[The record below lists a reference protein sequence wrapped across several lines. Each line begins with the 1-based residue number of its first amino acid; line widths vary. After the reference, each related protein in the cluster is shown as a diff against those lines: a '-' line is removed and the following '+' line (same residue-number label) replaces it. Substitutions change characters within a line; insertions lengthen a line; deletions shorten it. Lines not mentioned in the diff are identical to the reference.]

1 MAKYKHTDIEDGQ
14 GLFLSV
20 NLKEQL
26 LHGSFEYMLNDIV
39 NRKIDVSTFD
49 KNYKNDVT
57 GARAIPPKVLIK
69 LIIYGYSKGRK
80 SSRGIWELSRNNIIA
95 KALTDGMEMHWTT
108 IADFISGNE
117 ERFKEIFIQVLA
129 YCNELGLVGG
139 RTFAIDG
146 CRLPSNAS
154 LELTGTGEELKKRL
168 GVYRKMAS
176 RHIERH
182 QKKDEKGDES
192 KESKRHYEER
202 QRKLDRGIEKISTF
216 LEKMEKKEGRN
227 GKEIKSNVT
236 DNESALIHTSK
247 GYIQG
252 YIGIAVSDAENQII
266 VSAEAVGSA
275 NECEHYPRM
284 LEETEKNME
293 EAGCEKKGKK
303 TMLADSN
310 YFSEENLRAAEEQG
324 METIIPD
331 GEYKKRLEKE
341 EERRFNTEDFSYY
354 EKGNYYKCPWG
365 KKLEYK
371 GIIHLRGREG
381 KVYQAS
387 VRDCRRCAYYSKCVK
402 SKKDKRIQ
410 DKGRKIMISK
420 SNEAGSLCGR
430 MKKKLNREDYQE
442 RYARRIQIIE
452 PVFADITYSKGLNR
466 FTLRGREKVNGQWC
480 LYCIAHNINKCLN
493 NYNKRNKYA

>member
-26 LHGSFEYMLNDIV
+26 LDGSLEYMLNDII
-39 NRKIDVSTFD
+39 NRKIDVSNFD

-57 GARAIPPKVLIK
+57 GASAIPPKAIIK

-192 KESKRHYEER
+192 KESERHYEER
-202 QRKLDRGIEKISTF
+202 QRKLERGIEKISAF

-227 GKEIKSNVT
+227 GKEKKSNVT

-252 YIGIAVSDAENQII
+252 YIGIAASDAKNQIL
-266 VSAEAVGSA
+266 VS
-275 NECEHYPRM
+275 C
-284 LEETEKNME
+284 
-293 EAGCEKKGKK
+293 
-303 TMLADSN
+303 
-310 YFSEENLRAAEEQG
+310 
-324 METIIPD
+324 
-331 GEYKKRLEKE
+331 
-341 EERRFNTEDFSYY
+341 
-354 EKGNYYKCPWG
+354 
-365 KKLEYK
+365 
-371 GIIHLRGREG
+371 
-381 KVYQAS
+381 
-387 VRDCRRCAYYSKCVK
+387 
-402 SKKDKRIQ
+402 
-410 DKGRKIMISK
+410 
-420 SNEAGSLCGR
+420 
-430 MKKKLNREDYQE
+430 
-442 RYARRIQIIE
+442 
-452 PVFADITYSKGLNR
+452 
-466 FTLRGREKVNGQWC
+466 
-480 LYCIAHNINKCLN
+480 N
-493 NYNKRNKYA
+493 N